1 MTNSSIP
8 PTMRAW
14 SYKGRGQLADVLNLT
29 SDFTTPSPSNLGPND
44 VLVKIE
50 YTAFTPSASALISI
64 LPNWIHTL
72 PAVPELVLSGTV
84 AALGSNVAAKRPD
97 LTIGARVFGGTSTQL
112 YFKGHGALAEYCPCP
127 EEQLVV
133 IPSSISFRD
142 AAALGGN
149 GVTAVEVLEELG
161 LKKGEK
167 ILINGGSGATG
178 TMLVQCARAIVG
190 DSGRVVATCSEG
202 NSEMVKRIGADETID
217 YRKHDPLHE
226 YLAKEHSETR
236 FDAIADTVGI
246 QDLYTHSPKYLREN
260 GRFVNIGAMHIQS
273 GLQGL
278 FGYIWSL
285 CVNLLWPKIL
295 GGTPRWYKMVT
306 ATPNQFTLSRS
317 GELAEKGHLTAMID
331 SEWEMEDV
339 LEAYKKLHSQRA
351 KGTILARIP
360 R

>member
-1 MTNSSIP
+1 M
-8 PTMRAW
+8 
-14 SYKGRGQLADVLNLT
+14 
-29 SDFTTPSPSNLGPND
+29 
-44 VLVKIE
+44 
-50 YTAFTPSASALISI
+50 
-64 LPNWIHTL
+64 
-72 PAVPELVLSGTV
+72 LSGTV

-202 NSEMVKRIGADETID
+202 NSEMVKRIGADEVRINCHFFVGF
-217 YRKHDPLHE
+217 HDTLGR
-226 YLAKEHSETR
+226 LWTS
-236 FDAIADTVGI
+236 AI
-246 QDLYTHSPKYLREN
+246 
-260 GRFVNIGAMHIQS
+260 
-273 GLQGL
+273 
-278 FGYIWSL
+278 
-285 CVNLLWPKIL
+285 
-295 GGTPRWYKMVT
+295 
-306 ATPNQFTLSRS
+306 
-317 GELAEKGHLTAMID
+317 
-331 SEWEMEDV
+331 
-339 LEAYKKLHSQRA
+339 
-351 KGTILARIP
+351 
-360 R
+360 